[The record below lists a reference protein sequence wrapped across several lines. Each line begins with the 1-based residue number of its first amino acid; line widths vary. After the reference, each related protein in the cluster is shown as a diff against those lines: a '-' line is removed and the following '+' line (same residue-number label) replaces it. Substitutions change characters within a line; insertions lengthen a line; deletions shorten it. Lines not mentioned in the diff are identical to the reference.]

1 MRTNILTNR
10 LIKQILLPR
19 NWLLFIRELDIR
31 KLEQERQGYLISG
44 LGRLVTSITKVL
56 FHSIQKKKFIKL

>member
-1 MRTNILTNR
+1 MTNR

>member
-19 NWLLFIRELDIR
+19 NWLLFIRELGIR
-31 KLEQERQGYLISG
+31 KLVQERKGYLISG
-44 LGRLVTSITKVL
+44 LGRWVTSITKVL
-56 FHSIQKKKFIKL
+56 FHSI